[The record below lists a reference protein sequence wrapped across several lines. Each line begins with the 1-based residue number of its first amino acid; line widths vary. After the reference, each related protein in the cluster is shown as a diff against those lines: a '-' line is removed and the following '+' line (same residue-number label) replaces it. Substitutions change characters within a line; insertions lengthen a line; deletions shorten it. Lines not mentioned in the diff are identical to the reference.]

1 MTEYSNNQAVF
12 NCMLN
17 PALKKKKKIPSVLPP
32 PPNGMVSS
40 NNKATTP
47 FWKEPL
53 PERWVPLLT
62 WDSSITWFPIILITW
77 KYRSTTPHEEI
88 RQKLQTKRESQ
99 QKQLQLIQNEIRSGH
114 LARPHLVPPPS
125 QNVHRDPGVKHQPYL
140 YINDPLNDSSG
151 DQGMY

>member
-53 PERWVPLLT
+53 PER
-62 WDSSITWFPIILITW
+62 
-77 KYRSTTPHEEI
+77 
-88 RQKLQTKRESQ
+88 
-99 QKQLQLIQNEIRSGH
+99 
-114 LARPHLVPPPS
+114 
-125 QNVHRDPGVKHQPYL
+125 
-140 YINDPLNDSSG
+140 
-151 DQGMY
+151 

>member
-17 PALKKKKKIPSVLPP
+17 PAINNLKKKKKIPSVLPP

-53 PERWVPLLT
+53 PER
-62 WDSSITWFPIILITW
+62 
-77 KYRSTTPHEEI
+77 
-88 RQKLQTKRESQ
+88 
-99 QKQLQLIQNEIRSGH
+99 
-114 LARPHLVPPPS
+114 
-125 QNVHRDPGVKHQPYL
+125 
-140 YINDPLNDSSG
+140 
-151 DQGMY
+151 

>member
-1 MTEYSNNQAVF
+1 MERGIRPAFRENVLPEHVFRKPFVYETPLNFSTSSNISNMKGSNGSTGSGSIVQDCTERTCHQLHNNQDKMAMTEYSNNQAVF

-53 PERWVPLLT
+53 PER
-62 WDSSITWFPIILITW
+62 
-77 KYRSTTPHEEI
+77 
-88 RQKLQTKRESQ
+88 
-99 QKQLQLIQNEIRSGH
+99 
-114 LARPHLVPPPS
+114 
-125 QNVHRDPGVKHQPYL
+125 
-140 YINDPLNDSSG
+140 
-151 DQGMY
+151 